1 MNTPIRRQHRS
12 GTGPVLAVISLALVT
27 VVSAVS
33 GLNAALP
40 DLARETGA
48 SQTDLPGTAV
58 ATLAGEYLR
67 PVVLLRVHRVSERP
81 KTSSSGAAGPPTS
94 GRARTASPAHPS
106 KLVAYGVV

>member
-1 MNTPIRRQHRS
+1 MRIGTQTRPDQTGGGHHGSSHEHPNPTTAPS

-48 SQTDLPGTAV
+48 SQTELP
-58 ATLAGEYLR
+58 L
-67 PVVLLRVHRVSERP
+67 PSLLRDRRRHSRR
-81 KTSSSGAAGPPTS
+81 
-94 GRARTASPAHPS
+94 
-106 KLVAYGVV
+106 

>member
-1 MNTPIRRQHRS
+1 MNTPIRRQHQS

-48 SQTDLPGTAV
+48 SQTDLTWD
-58 ATLAGEYLR
+58 R
-67 PVVLLRVHRVSERP
+67 RRHSRR
-81 KTSSSGAAGPPTS
+81 
-94 GRARTASPAHPS
+94 
-106 KLVAYGVV
+106 